1 MGGSDWAKA
10 YISDKHNLF
19 TNLKTTIIPATTFSS
34 KEVRSVID
42 SVLEDVSKQ
51 LHELNHYTWS
61 NPELA
66 YEEHKAHDAI
76 CDFLEG
82 QGFTVTRHAY
92 GVDTSFDCISGTEGR
107 LINLNAEYDALP
119 DIGHA
124 CGHNLIATS
133 SIAAFLALSQLQKKS
148 GIKGRIQLLGTPAE
162 ENGGGKAKLIDAGA
176 FQGVD
181 ISLMAHR
188 GPENLG
194 GPTGDGVAGV
204 LMNARKELHV
214 EYFGKNA
221 HAGGNPWDGVNALD
235 ALVQAY
241 NGISTLRKQI
251 LPEER
256 IHGAFLDVPKVA
268 NVIPA
273 YTNSYWQVRS
283 PTLQGLNKL
292 IAQVRQC
299 IEGAAVVTGCTAKID
314 EDGLYADIILN
325 ETLCERF
332 TRPMAAYGKKFVQKL
347 DQVLTGSSD
356 VGNVSY
362 VVPTLQAMFAISTS
376 NGSFPHHPDFTACAG
391 TDEAH
396 DAAVLTGKGLAL
408 LGWNMLTDDTLYTSA
423 RVQCEGQIPKEAAH

>member
-1 MGGSDWAKA
+1 M
-10 YISDKHNLF
+10 
-19 TNLKTTIIPATTFSS
+19 TIIPATTFSS
-34 KEVRSVID
+34 EEVRSVMD

-51 LHELNHYTWS
+51 LHELNHYIWS

-92 GVDTSFDCISGTEGR
+92 GVDTSFECISGTEGR

-119 DIGHA
+119 DIA
-124 CGHNLIATS
+124 S
-133 SIAAFLALSQLQKKS
+133 FKKKY

-181 ISLMAHR
+181 ISLMAHG

-241 NGISTLRKQI
+241 NGISTLRQQI

-273 YTNSYWQVRS
+273 YTKSYWQVRS

-292 IAQVRQC
+292 IAKVRQC
-299 IEGAAVVTGCTAKID
+299 IEGAALVTGCTAKID
-314 EDGLYADIILN
+314 EDGLYTDIILN

-332 TRPMAAYGKKFVQKL
+332 TGHMATYGKKYVQKL

-362 VVPTLQAMFAISTS
+362 VVPTLHAMFAISTS

-408 LGWNMLTDDTLYTSA
+408 LGWDMLTDDALYTSA
-423 RVQCEGQIPKEAAH
+423 RVQWEGQIPKEAAH